1 VHPDDHSPVNQ
12 VRGDLSEVT
21 LPPGRTD
28 DMFSRL
34 FYADIPSRLGWAVS
48 RRWYQLRAY
57 WYAWDKEPW
66 VFALV
71 LGLIATAFFFGLR
84 AANEHQDHRRS
95 LACLARNVYFEARGE
110 PVAGQYA
117 VAEVTMNRRASGRY
131 SNTVCGVVYQ
141 KNWDP
146 IRKHPRFAKLV
157 VQLPTHP

>member
-1 VHPDDHSPVNQ
+1 
-12 VRGDLSEVT
+12 
-21 LPPGRTD
+21 
-28 DMFSRL
+28 MFSRL

-71 LGLIATAFFFGLR
+71 LGLIATTFFFGLR
-84 AANEHQDHRRS
+84 AAYEHQDHRRS

-117 VAEVTMNRRASGRY
+117 GAGGTMNLWASGRY
-131 SNTVCGVVYQ
+131 PDTGCGVVSQ
-141 KNWDP
+141 KHWDSL
-146 IRKHPRFAKLV
+146 RKRYVRALSWAEMRTPA
-157 VQLPTHP
+157 